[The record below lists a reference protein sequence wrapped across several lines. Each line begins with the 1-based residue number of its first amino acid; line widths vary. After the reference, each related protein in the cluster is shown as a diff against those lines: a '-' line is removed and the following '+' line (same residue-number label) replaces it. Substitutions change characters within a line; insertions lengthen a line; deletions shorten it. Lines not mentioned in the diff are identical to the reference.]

1 MEFKKYSS
9 IENSFNTEFVEQVR
23 ANVPADLRFVVQE
36 KVHGSNTSFVTDGN
50 EIKFAKRT
58 DYIADGEKFFDY
70 EELLDRYTPKV
81 KKLYAALKK
90 QYKDMDFAIIYGEMF
105 GGAYP
110 HKDVAKEKTMTIQ
123 KGVYYCPNHEF
134 YGFDI
139 YVSEPS
145 GKHYLSVEDTNKFFE
160 DNGFLYAKT
169 LFEGTFDECL
179 NYPNKFPSQISQWL
193 GYPPIEDNI
202 CEGVVIRPVVPTYIG
217 YGDRVLIKNK
227 NERFAEKK
235 NYKKRLKEAKPD
247 PVYSDALNA
256 LIAKGSLYVTENR
269 LNNVV
274 SHIGQVSMPKDLG
287 KLIGMYSKDIID
299 DFIKESSADYNSLEK
314 PEQKLL
320 NKEINQLATAL
331 IKKVY
336 KIPN

>member
-1 MEFKKYSS
+1 
-9 IENSFNTEFVEQVR
+9 
-23 ANVPADLRFVVQE
+23 
-36 KVHGSNTSFVTDGN
+36 
-50 EIKFAKRT
+50 
-58 DYIADGEKFFDY
+58 
-70 EELLDRYTPKV
+70 
-81 KKLYAALKK
+81 
-90 QYKDMDFAIIYGEMF
+90 MDFAIIYGEMF

-110 HKDVAKEKTMTIQ
+110 HKDVQKEKVSTIQ

-145 GKHYLSVEDTNKFFE
+145 GKHYLSVEETNKFFE
-160 DNGFLYAKT
+160 SNGFLYAKT
-169 LFEGTFDECL
+169 LFEGTLDECL

-299 DFIKESSADYNSLEK
+299 DFIKESTADYNSLEK